1 MGFLDASGITDLVN
15 KLKTKFQE
23 KLVSG
28 TNIKTVNNT
37 SLLGNGNVSVQPTLV
52 SGTNIKTVNNK
63 SLLGSG
69 DVEVQ
74 PILVSGANIKTVNN
88 ESLLGSGNITIEG
101 GGGGTTTTWYGTSST
116 DASVSAKTV
125 ICSGFTLATGAI
137 ISVLFST
144 ANTANTPTL
153 NVNSTGD
160 KTIYIGASTPDATN
174 SLKWSANTM
183 LTFIYDGTYFRYIS
197 ARSANSVDPAEGGG
211 VWYGGCNTTAST
223 VAKTASIANFRLVKG
238 AIVVLY
244 CTAANTAE
252 DALTLNINSTGSKS
266 IYYNGSA
273 TSSSNILL
281 WDVGEYLT
289 FLYNGSNYTLIAKTH
304 IPVAST
310 TQLGT
315 VMIDGESI
323 VIKNNK
329 ISTPGQVS
337 VMPETITIAPSEWSN
352 GTCTKSITSL
362 MDNSTVFVTYAP
374 ESAAD
379 YLAANI
385 YCSAQGAD
393 TLTFSCTTTPSVSVK
408 INVLVVNKPITLE
421 GTTWY
426 FNATIAEDTFDAYN
440 INFTTGSYS
449 CKNIIGTIIRSKFQL
464 RYTRI
469 NGTNLTAYYHGT
481 GWAETDYRTIT
492 ITDGEDVRNTDL
504 IAWLQANATQVS

>member
-1 MGFLDASGITDLVN
+1 MRFLDASGIKDLVN

-28 TNIKTVNNT
+28 TNIKTLNNT

-52 SGTNIKTVNNK
+52 SGT
-63 SLLGSG
+63 
-69 DVEVQ
+69 
-74 PILVSGANIKTVNN
+74 NIKTVNN

-125 ICSGFTLATGAI
+125 ICSGFTLTTGAI

-144 ANTANTPTL
+144 ANTENTPTL
-153 NVNSTGD
+153 NVNGTGD
-160 KTIYIGASTPDATN
+160 KTIYIGATTLSADNP
-174 SLKWSANTM
+174 LKWSANTM
-183 LTFIYDGTYFRYIS
+183 LSFIYDGTYFRYLGAKS
-197 ARSANSVDPAEGGG
+197 ASVVVPADGGG
-211 VWYGGCNTTAST
+211 GWYGASATTESKAS
-223 VAKTASIANFRLVKG
+223 KTGSCPNFTLTRG
-238 AIVVLY
+238 AIITLS
-244 CTAANTAE
+244 CMTANTVQ
-252 DALTLNINSTGSKS
+252 DTLTLNINGTGAKN
-266 IYYNGSA
+266 IYVNGSNTSATNPLFWNAYDVLTFMYNGS
-273 TSSSNILL
+273 
-281 WDVGEYLT
+281 VYH
-289 FLYNGSNYTLIAKTH
+289 LIARGSL
-304 IPVAST
+304 PVAST
-310 TQLGT
+310 TQLGG
-315 VMIDGESI
+315 VMIDGKSI
-323 VIKNNK
+323 VIENNK

-337 VMPETITIAPSEWSN
+337 VMPENIIIAPSEWSN
-352 GTCTKSITSL
+352 GTCTKSVKSL
-362 MDNSTVFVTYAP
+362 TDNSTVFVTYAP

-393 TLTFSCTTTPSVSVK
+393 TLTFACTTTPSVSVK

-426 FNATIAEDTFDAYN
+426 FNTTIAEDTFDAYN

-449 CKNIIGTIIRSKFQL
+449 CKNILGTMIRNTFQL

-469 NGTNLTAYYHGT
+469 NGTYFTAYYHAT

-492 ITDGEDVRNTDL
+492 ITDGADVRNTDL